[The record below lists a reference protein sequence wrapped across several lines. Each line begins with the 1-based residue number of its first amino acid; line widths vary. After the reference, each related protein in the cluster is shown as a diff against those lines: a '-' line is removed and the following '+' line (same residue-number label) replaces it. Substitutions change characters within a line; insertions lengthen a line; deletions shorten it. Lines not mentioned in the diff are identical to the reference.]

1 MLNCINFF
9 YSLFYEPREFYTN
22 VDKLMQLDKGGV
34 AVATG
39 WKVTKIDATNKI
51 AVLDDGYEIKYD
63 KCLIATGK
71 FFLYPIKRKKK
82 KNSNNRF

>member
-1 MLNCINFF
+1 
-9 YSLFYEPREFYTN
+9 
-22 VDKLMQLDKGGV
+22 MQLDKGGV

-82 KNSNNRF
+82 KKILITAFNLYLYFKVLRLKIFLYLNPLRMK